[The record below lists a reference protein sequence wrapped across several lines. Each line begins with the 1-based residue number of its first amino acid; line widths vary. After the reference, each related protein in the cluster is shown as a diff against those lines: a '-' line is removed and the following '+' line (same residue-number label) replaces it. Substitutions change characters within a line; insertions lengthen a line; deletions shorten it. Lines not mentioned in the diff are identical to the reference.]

1 LIKMSLL
8 LEAGTIDNDNVVVDQ
23 PSKNTCKPRKR
34 RSMLYEVWKGDKR
47 IAARSKDSTWYLMY
61 INYPMLNIPKL
72 HV

>member
-1 LIKMSLL
+1 MSLL

-47 IAARSKDSTWYLMY
+47 IAARSKNST
-61 INYPMLNIPKL
+61 
-72 HV
+72 